1 MQTSREQYTVQT
13 HAGSKWYKPRA
24 GSKQYKLCVG
34 SKRYKLG
41 AGSGSKINQKSIK
54 NGPKIDQ
61 KSYKIEV
68 WRAPGQVWRPLGPSW
83 ASQSILKGIVDR
95 LGGVMEASW
104 AGKVANMAPTRPQVG
119 AQDGGKIRLEPSW
132 RRLESL
138 LETSCIQFYA
148 FLMHLSCM
156 P

>member
-1 MQTSREQYTVQT
+1 MDQQIT
-13 HAGSKWYKPRA
+13 
-24 GSKQYKLCVG
+24 
-34 SKRYKLG
+34 
-41 AGSGSKINQKSIK
+41 K

-61 KSYKIEV
+61 KSSKIEV

-83 ASQSILKGIVDR
+83 ALQRILEGILDR

-104 AGKVANMAPTRPQVG
+104 AEKVANMAPTWPQVG

-138 LETSCIQFYA
+138 LETSCCRFDAI
-148 FLMHLSCM
+148 LMHLSCM
-156 P
+156 PSNI